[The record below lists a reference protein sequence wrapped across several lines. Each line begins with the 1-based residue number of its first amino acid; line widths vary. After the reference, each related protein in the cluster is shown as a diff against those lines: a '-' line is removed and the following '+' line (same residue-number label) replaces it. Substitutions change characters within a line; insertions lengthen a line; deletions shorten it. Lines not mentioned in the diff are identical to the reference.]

1 MKTGDKIYFLVN
13 DEFEVDRIK
22 EIVEVDG
29 NILITPKYFDWLTLT
44 ENDLLDETC
53 EKVKN
58 DVALHGEKQI
68 KLSDARQWLQAYAN
82 NYYEADEWSD
92 FHQEQ
97 LIVDFCKAM
106 FYKQP
111 LRKSLPLNIKKTE
124 TQRILIQ

>member
-22 EIVEVDG
+22 EIIEVDG

-58 DVALHGEKQI
+58 DVALYSEKQI
-68 KLSDARQWLQAYAN
+68 KLSDARQWLQTYAN

-92 FHQEQ
+92 FHKKQ

-106 FYKQP
+106 FYK
-111 LRKSLPLNIKKTE
+111 
-124 TQRILIQ
+124 